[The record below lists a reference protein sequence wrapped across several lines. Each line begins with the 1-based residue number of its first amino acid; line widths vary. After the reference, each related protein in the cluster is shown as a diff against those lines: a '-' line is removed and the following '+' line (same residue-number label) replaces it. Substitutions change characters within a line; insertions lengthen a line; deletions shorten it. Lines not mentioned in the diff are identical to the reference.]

1 MSRFQ
6 PTLPLRG
13 ATRSS
18 ARERERKSFQPT
30 LPLRG
35 ATANQLA
42 LAREGEIST
51 HAPLAGSDASCSPM
65 ASIIG
70 YFNPRSPCG
79 ERRHRVDT
87 RLRPFWI
94 STHAPLAGSDR
105 SPSRM
110 TAPMWAFQ
118 PTLPL
123 RGATA
128 IYSSPACV
136 TVNISDIAQKQKS
149 PSQATSGKTARQP
162 VRTSQR
168 IHESLPF
175 APPMM
180 GASTPQ
186 PPTTQRTG
194 LFGCQSTKK
203 PSASY
208 PGLAP

>member
-1 MSRFQ
+1 MLIVFQ

-13 ATRSS
+13 ATSRTRRRGSYTNFNPRSPCG
-18 ARERERKSFQPT
+18 ERLDRKVAPALRDAFQPT

-35 ATANQLA
+35 ATNSSGTI
-42 LAREGEIST
+42 ARVS
-51 HAPLAGSDASCSPM
+51 
-65 ASIIG
+65 
-70 YFNPRSPCG
+70 
-79 ERRHRVDT
+79 V
-87 RLRPFWI
+87 
-94 STHAPLAGSDR
+94 
-105 SPSRM
+105 
-110 TAPMWAFQ
+110 FQ

-128 IYSSPACV
+128 IYSSSACV

-162 VRTSQR
+162 VRTSR
-168 IHESLPF
+168 GIHESLPF
-175 APPMM
+175 APPMA

-194 LFGCQSTKK
+194 LFGYQSTKK